1 MANEKES
8 NAMFWGFVLGAI
20 GGAAFAL
27 LRTPRSG
34 REIRGEITSQA
45 SRLTSRGQQS
55 MDYAWQPASSV
66 QQKAAGMATD
76 VQKQAGEAVDV
87 VADAASTASE
97 TLQEQVSDAA
107 DAAQNVASDSAEA
120 LQQQAA
126 DAAGA
131 ASDALDDA
139 ADKLASD

>member
-45 SRLTSRGQQS
+45 SRLTSRGQQTTS
-55 MDYAWQPASSV
+55 YTWQPPGSVQQQAADVAETVQQQAASATAAASDLQEEMASSV
-66 QQKAAGMATD
+66 KAAQEQASD
-76 VQKQAGEAVDV
+76 VVDAAGEAVDEV
-87 VADAASTASE
+87 G
-97 TLQEQVSDAA
+97 
-107 DAAQNVASDSAEA
+107 
-120 LQQQAA
+120 QAT
-126 DAAGA
+126 DDLTGA
-131 ASDALDDA
+131 
-139 ADKLASD
+139 